1 MGLVLF
7 NGHAPR
13 FFSASSSPP
22 RLADKHPPAEK
33 LARRATADMAYTRT
47 VLLSLALQQVR
58 DSVVLRSARD
68 RTLSFCVARDT
79 ARFAPTH
86 LLLAAL

>member
-1 MGLVLF
+1 MTF
-7 NGHAPR
+7 A
-13 FFSASSSPP
+13 
-22 RLADKHPPAEK
+22 
-33 LARRATADMAYTRT
+33 RT